1 VRKTR
6 AGCIKSSLSS
16 FGEPMSSVVLTKKN
30 KRSDV
35 CGRNK
40 HQVVRGG
47 FILQHDD
54 SSSFTNAALIFTDPI
69 LMMRVVLT
77 VATPSSLE
85 RGGKPRGGRSYT
97 A

>member
-1 VRKTR
+1 MRKTR
-6 AGCIKSSLSS
+6 AGCIKSYLSS
-16 FGEPMSSVVLTKKN
+16 FREPMRSVVLTKEN
-30 KRSDV
+30 KHGDV

-47 FILQHDD
+47 FILQHTDA
-54 SSSFTNAALIFTDPI
+54 SSFSNAALIFTDPI

-77 VATPSSLE
+77 MATPSSLE
-85 RGGKPRGGRSYT
+85 RGGKPQGERSYT